1 MDGLDGLVE
10 VRTFKVGP
18 VVRRTGE
25 APVLLL
31 EPLSMVFERN
41 YQEAA

>member
-10 VRTFKVGP
+10 VRTFKVDP
-18 VVRRTGE
+18 VVRMTGE
-25 APVLLL
+25 ALVFLL
-31 EPLSMVFERN
+31 EPLPMAFERN

>member
-1 MDGLDGLVE
+1 MDALDGLVE

-18 VVRRTGE
+18 VVRMPGE
-25 APVLLL
+25 APILLL
-31 EPLSMVFERN
+31 EPLPMAFERN